1 MESAEE
7 REEQL
12 FLEWQQRLF
21 EFVYR
26 NRRTFTEQ
34 EWKWMKL
41 QFDMEHLPG
50 SRQEEAFSLAAD
62 GDTISRTLEEDAVR
76 TVVHRFSSRI
86 GGAAYRV
93 TVTQRFPEG
102 GRAEVYIRMF
112 DATGGP
118 VPHGTIIFPGI
129 GVSIVTDERGRA
141 RMPQVQYAEYVRKV
155 MGLMCSLGNDEIHP
169 LEME

>member
-41 QFDMEHLPG
+41 QFDMEHLADC
-50 SRQEEAFSLAAD
+50 RQDA
-62 GDTISRTLEEDAVR
+62 DTI
-76 TVVHRFSSRI
+76 
-86 GGAAYRV
+86 AA
-93 TVTQRFPEG
+93 
-102 GRAEVYIRMF
+102 
-112 DATGGP
+112 ATA
-118 VPHGTIIFPGI
+118 T
-129 GVSIVTDERGRA
+129 A
-141 RMPQVQYAEYVRKV
+141 LA
-155 MGLMCSLGNDEIHP
+155 P
-169 LEME
+169 LLSM

>member
-1 MESAEE
+1 MASDEE
-7 REEQL
+7 RGERL
-12 FLEWQQRLF
+12 FREWQQRLF

-26 NRRTFTEQ
+26 NRRKFTGQ

-41 QFDMEHLPG
+41 QFDMEHLADC
-50 SRQEEAFSLAAD
+50 RQDAVSIAAD

-76 TVVHRFSSRI
+76 TVVHRFCSRI
-86 GGAAYRV
+86 GGEDYRV

>member
-102 GRAEVYIRMF
+102 GRAEAYIRMS
-112 DATGGP
+112 DADGKP

-129 GVSIVTDERGRA
+129 EVSIVTDERGRA
-141 RMPQVQYAEYVRKV
+141 KLPQAQYAEYVKRV
-155 MGLMCSLGNDEIHP
+155 MCLKCSLENGETCS